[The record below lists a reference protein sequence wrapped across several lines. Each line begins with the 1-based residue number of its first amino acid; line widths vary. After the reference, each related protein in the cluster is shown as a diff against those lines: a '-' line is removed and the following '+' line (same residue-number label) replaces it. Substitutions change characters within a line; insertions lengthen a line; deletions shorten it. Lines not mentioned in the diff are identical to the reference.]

1 MKKKIINGIMMVALV
16 AATSTSFVSCKDT
29 NEDVRIEQAAEIAAL
44 QDRLDL
50 LEAQYGD
57 LNRRVTDLRN
67 DLNKTDANVERL
79 TLRCDQ
85 LEVWLAETFAK
96 LVTSVE
102 INATWNNMTGM
113 VAIPGVKANMLI
125 ANYGTAGKGGKF
137 PVEGQLVDADE
148 QLNWNAG
155 TKFGYSEAR
164 NTYAGTIY
172 ATVNKYI
179 NDELVLGDGKFGAQ
193 LVKTSGENI
202 DDYITIGLGNEGKP
216 TDKDLTWG
224 WTRADNNIYEFEI
237 GVKGNPEELG
247 FNILK
252 VEGLKDD
259 LKNIWQKRASISAE
273 EFAQAVA
280 KLYYTAVQGGVG
292 SNMPMYALRLGWT
305 TGKAAKENEIKY
317 KEYDQNGTATE
328 KSIKWTQPEFMN
340 TAKHFVQSDADLLLA
355 TLQPLA
361 FTTKDVPV
369 KITPKVQMTLDE
381 AEKIFNRMVA
391 SVNSVVSRAV
401 ASYKGVAEG
410 KNETEYSLQDMMV
423 TSIVADANAKNHLIG
438 GTGIGGATLAKGQIY
453 YVEGA
458 TAADAPYYIYSLI
471 SGTNTVALPAGANGT
486 TSNADFIY
494 LNPFFAEYLGT
505 QANAV
510 NRAIE
515 LVQEALNYASNGN
528 LFKNKIADRILNY
541 SASADKWL
549 GENFNN
555 GLQPTL
561 FAIHG
566 IKNGTKILQT
576 INSTDV
582 KLNRVSGIKDAP
594 LYVKADGTPVIL
606 KATSYTLETFAPI
619 MAKFVTVTEVSDGK
633 ETKTL
638 TPAEAEAL
646 SEKVESK
653 FVAKFGH
660 VIDSYIDQY
669 AFIPEKGKKY
679 TILYEAVDYF
689 GNTTSKYYFIQGE

>member
-113 VAIPGVKANMLI
+113 VALPGVKANMLI

-137 PVEGQLVDADE
+137 PVEGQLVDTDE
-148 QLNWNAG
+148 ELNWKEG

-305 TGKAAKENEIKY
+305 TGKEAKENEIKY
-317 KEYDQNGTATE
+317 KQYDENGTATE

-369 KITPKVQMTLDE
+369 SITPKVQMTLDQAE
-381 AEKIFNRMVA
+381 AIFNRILA
-391 SVNSVVSRAV
+391 SVNSAVSRAV
-401 ASYKGVAEG
+401 ASMKGGAPEG
-410 KNETEYSLQDMMV
+410 KDYDVYTLRDMMAK
-423 TSIVADANAKNHLIG
+423 TIVGEANKNNHL
-438 GTGIGGATLAKGQIY
+438 TVAAGQGFSANTIY
-453 YVEGA
+453 YVEA
-458 TAADAPYYIYSLI
+458 TVPYYIYTI
-471 SGTNTVALPAGANGT
+471 GTSNTNAFPANPEGANAVIDT
-486 TSNADFIY
+486 KNEYVI
-494 LNPFFAEYLGT
+494 LNPYFAEYLST
-505 QANAV
+505 QVNVV

-515 LVQEALNYASNGN
+515 LVQEGLNYANSGN
-528 LFKNKIADRILNY
+528 LFKKKIADRILNY

>member
-44 QDRLDL
+44 QGRLTDLENKYGDLEGRVTALREKLNDTVDRVDL
-50 LEAQYGD
+50 LEI
-57 LNRRVTDLRN
+57 
-67 DLNKTDANVERL
+67 
-79 TLRCDQ
+79 RCDE
-85 LEVWLAETFAK
+85 LEEWLQEAFSK

-102 INATWNNMTGM
+102 INGTWNNMTGM
-113 VAIPGVKANMLI
+113 VALPGVKANMLI
-125 ANYGTAGKGGKF
+125 ANYGTAGKAGQF
-137 PVEGQLVDADE
+137 PVEGKLVDEDE
-148 QLNWNAG
+148 EMNWAAG
-155 TKFGYSEAR
+155 AKFGYNEAYA
-164 NTYAGTIY
+164 TYAGTIY
-172 ATVNKYI
+172 ATVNKYV
-179 NDELVLGDGKFGAQ
+179 NGDFTLDEKFGAQ
-193 LVKTSGENI
+193 LVKTSGANI
-202 DDYITIGLGNEGKP
+202 DDYVTIALGNEGKP
-216 TDKDLTWG
+216 TEKDLTWG
-224 WTRADNNIYEFEI
+224 WTRADNNIYEFNI
-237 GVKGNPEELG
+237 GIKGNPEDLG

-259 LKNIWQKRASISAE
+259 LKTIWNKRQSTSAE

-305 TGKAAKENEIKY
+305 TGDVDSQTINK
-317 KEYDQNGTATE
+317 GTH
-328 KSIKWTQPEFMN
+328 SWTQPQFMN
-340 TAKHFVQSDADLLLA
+340 NAKHFVQSDADLLLA

-369 KITPKVQMTLDE
+369 SITPKVQMTLDE

-391 SVNSVVSRAV
+391 TVNSVVSRAV
-401 ASYKGVAEG
+401 ASYKGVATG
-410 KNETEYSLQDMMV
+410 KSESDYSLQDMMLS
-423 TSIVADANAKNHLIG
+423 SIVKEANKNNHLTANTTY
-438 GTGIGGATLAKGQIY
+438 TGLKTNAIY
-453 YVEGA
+453 YVEA
-458 TAADAPYYIYSLI
+458 TVPYYIYTLGANI
-471 SGTNTVALPAGANGT
+471 TNTNLTADVQSVPANT
-486 TSNADFIY
+486 QFIP
-494 LNPFFAEYLGT
+494 LNSYFAEYLGT
-505 QANAV
+505 QTDAV

-515 LVQEALNYASNGN
+515 LVQEALNYANSGN

-566 IKNGTKILQT
+566 IKEGTKILQT
-576 INSTDV
+576 INTTDV
-582 KLNRVSGIKDAP
+582 KLNRVSGIKGAP
-594 LYVKADGTPVIL
+594 LYVKADGTPVLL

-619 MAKFVTVTEVSDGK
+619 MAKFVTVTEIDGK
-633 ETKTL
+633 AI

-669 AFIPEKGKKY
+669 AFIPEKGKEY

-689 GNTTSKYYFIQGE
+689 GNTTSKYYFIKGE

>member
-305 TGKAAKENEIKY
+305 TGKEAKENEIKY

-340 TAKHFVQSDADLLLA
+340 TAKHFVQSDADLMLA

-369 KITPKVQMTLDE
+369 SITPKVQMTLDE

-401 ASYKGVAEG
+401 ASYKGVATG
-410 KNETEYSLQDMMV
+410 KSESDYSLQDMMLS
-423 TSIVADANAKNHLIG
+423 SIVAEANKNGHL
-438 GTGIGGATLAKGQIY
+438 TMAAGQGMTAGKLY
-453 YVEGA
+453 YVEA
-458 TAADAPYYIYSLI
+458 TVPYYIYALAGSN
-471 SGTNTVALPAGANGT
+471 TNAFPANPEGN
-486 TSNADFIY
+486 NAVIDTQNEYII
-494 LNPFFAEYLGT
+494 LNPYFAEYLGT
-505 QANAV
+505 QANQV

-515 LVQEALNYASNGN
+515 LVQEALNYAKGDM
-528 LFKNKIADRILNY
+528 FKNKIADRILNY

-582 KLNRVSGIKDAP
+582 KLNRVSGIKGAP
-594 LYVKADGTPVIL
+594 LYVKADGTPVLL

-619 MAKFVTVTEVSDGK
+619 MAKFVTVTEIDGK
-633 ETKTL
+633 AI

-669 AFIPEKGKKY
+669 AFIPEKGKEY

-689 GNTTSKYYFIQGE
+689 GNTTSKYYFIKGE